1 MSVKQI
7 SVFLENRPGALCEM
21 TKVLADEAIDM
32 RAFSLAETSEFGIAR
47 ILVKDVYKA
56 ITVLKDADY
65 ITSVSEAVAVAI
77 PDVPGG
83 LHSVIKAVAD
93 AGINLEYMY
102 CFLGGKSGKAFL
114 VCKVADVAAA
124 ESALSA
130 KGAVLVEQDELAE
143 L

>member
-65 ITSVSEAVAVAI
+65 ITSVYEAVAVAI